1 MYVHG
6 ELLFPDYVAITLL
19 AVVFTFLSS
28 ITAYG
33 LVLTLNFNLT
43 VKIRDL
49 ERFRNFGN
57 FRNIWNFWDFRN
69 LIHGVL
75 KFTKSSFF

>member
-19 AVVFTFLSS
+19 AVVFTFLLS

-33 LVLTLNFNLT
+33 LALTLNFNLT

-49 ERFRNFGN
+49 ERLRNFQ
-57 FRNIWNFWDFRN
+57 NIWNFWDFRN